1 MSIFDIDYAKLVRYV
16 LPVRLRGSKMTAFLL
31 ALAAPVIYLYNLFRQ
46 NRDINLYALN
56 HNSQV
61 AYLEAALND
70 VFDNS
75 LRRISIADGN
85 YLDPVY
91 TYLDA
96 ELKPVYLYTD
106 AEAQP
111 ASLYTDAEIATIHYA
126 FVVQVPAGI
135 SHDAYR
141 LNALVDKYRLP
152 GMVNYQVMAV

>member
-1 MSIFDIDYAKLVRYV
+1 MSIFDIDYGKLVRYV

-46 NRDINLYALN
+46 NRDTNLYTLN

-61 AYLEAALND
+61 VYLQAALND
-70 VFDNS
+70 VFDTS
-75 LRRISIADGN
+75 LRRINIADGN

-91 TYLDA
+91 TCLDT

-111 ASLYTDAEIATIHYA
+111 ASLYTDAEIAALSYA
-126 FVVQVPAGI
+126 FVVQVSTDIGY
-135 SHDAYR
+135 DTYR
-141 LNALVDKYRLP
+141 LKALVDKYRLP
-152 GMVNYQVMAV
+152 GMANYQVVAV